1 MTTNVLVNLD
11 FHNLIMEAK
20 ATTTTGSEI
29 INKFQKYLMTNEASC
44 DIVNSFIREASKH
57 VYDNGIN
64 ETLSVVS
71 DYIQSNKVSW
81 ALASACESIMAN
93 ESNFNALN
101 RKAAEQVTKLLEQE
115 EDNVVKYIRSGA
127 LKNVMYCESFRN
139 IAKSVF
145 ACQPI
150 IEAKADYTKIT
161 PISLVESVSDGYCFE
176 ICGNLYK
183 VDDANNI
190 VEAQWNEVS
199 NTFKTVS
206 SLLESNMTECDG
218 DKISVKFGDAEY
230 IIESSSEIHKISIKE
245 NRLFTIDEFRDY
257 TNLVL
262 QTSNPRYKT
271 NVACIMESIA
281 LLAENYDKVVAL
293 DNSTIYQTKNDRF
306 LVIESDSNIYATL
319 LASTRHP
326 KWSINENAVD
336 ALSFIKTKT
345 NVELGEEY
353 GTVVENC
360 MDKIDEEKKQAI
372 ATELKENQEKSI
384 KERIELLTEKFKD
397 DPVKLRLLAKL
408 AVDSQAL

>member
-44 DIVNSFIREASKH
+44 DVVNSFIREASQH

-64 ETLSVVS
+64 EALSIIS

-93 ESNFNALN
+93 GSNFNALN

-145 ACQPI
+145 TCQPI

-176 ICGNLYK
+176 VLGNLYK
-183 VDDANNI
+183 IDDANN
-190 VEAQWNEVS
+190 VMEAQWNEVS
-199 NTFKTVS
+199 NTFKTVT

-218 DKISVKFGDAEY
+218 DKISVRFGDAEY
-230 IIESSSEIHKISIKE
+230 FIESSNEIHKVSTKE
-245 NRLFTIDEFRDY
+245 NRLFAIDEFRDY

-262 QTSNPRYKT
+262 QTSNPRYKA
-271 NVACIMESIA
+271 NVARIMESIA

-293 DNSTIYQTKNDRF
+293 DNSTIYQTRNDKF

-319 LASTRHP
+319 LASARHP

-408 AVDSQAL
+408 AADSQAL